1 MTSWS
6 VVVPTVGR
14 PSLHELL
21 ADLAK
26 QPRQPD
32 EVLVVDDR
40 ARPREPLAVAT
51 TVLRGHGRGP
61 AAARNLGW
69 RRSDSEWVSFLDDDV
84 RLPESWSEDL
94 LADLTTADA
103 LTAGVQGRIVVPRP
117 GDRRPTDWE
126 RSTAGLEEADWAT
139 ADMAYRRS
147 ALAEVEGFDERFP
160 RAYREDADLA
170 LRVRQHGGKL
180 AKGNRYVIHPVR
192 PEDFWVSVRV
202 QRGNADDAL
211 LRAMYGRDW
220 RRLTECPAGR
230 FRWHLATVLTTVLLA
245 TRLRPWAA
253 LGWAALTSDL
263 IRRRVLP
270 GPRTAGEITKMAVTS
285 AVLPYAAV
293 WHRARGTLRHR
304 GSKPWPGPVKAVL
317 FDRDGTLVHDVPYNG
332 DPEQVRPV
340 DDAAAAVERLR
351 TAGVRLGVI
360 TNQSGIGHGRITADQ
375 VADVNRRI
383 DQLLGPF
390 QTWQVCPHRSTDGCA
405 CRKPAAGMVLAAAAE
420 LGVAPHEIVV
430 IGDIGSDVA
439 AATAAGARSVL
450 VPTVNTRP
458 EEILTTRATAPNLT
472 AAVDLILRQSRR
484 S

>member
-1 MTSWS
+1 VISWS

-14 PSLHELL
+14 ASLHELL
-21 ADLAK
+21 DDLAK

-32 EVLVVDDR
+32 EIIVVDDR
-40 ARPREPLAVAT
+40 ARPGEPLVVAA

-84 RLPESWSEDL
+84 RLPESWSEEL
-94 LADLTTADA
+94 LADLAAADGQ
-103 LTAGVQGRIVVPRP
+103 TAGVQGRIVVPLP
-117 GDRRPTDWE
+117 SDRRPTDWE
-126 RSTAGLEEADWAT
+126 RSTAGLEDADWAT

-170 LRVRQHGGKL
+170 LRIRRHGGTL

-192 PEDFWVSVRV
+192 PEGFWVSVRV

-211 LRAMYGRDW
+211 LRAMYGRNW
-220 RRLTECPAGR
+220 RRLSECPPGR
-230 FRWHLATVLTTVLLA
+230 FRWHLATVLTTALLP

-253 LGWAALTSDL
+253 LGCAALTADL
-263 IRRRVLP
+263 IRRRILP
-270 GPRTAGEITKMAVTS
+270 GPRTAAEVVKMVVTS

-304 GSKPWPGPVKAVL
+304 GSNPWPGPVKVVL

-332 DPEQVRPV
+332 DPEQVQPV
-340 DDAAAAVERLR
+340 DDASVAVERLR

-360 TNQSGIGHGRITADQ
+360 TNQSGIGQGRITADQ
-375 VADVNRRI
+375 VADVNRRV

-405 CRKPAAGMVLAAAAE
+405 CRKPAAGLVLAAAAE
-420 LGVAPHEIVV
+420 LGVAPHQIVV

-450 VPTVNTRP
+450 VPTVKTQP
-458 EEILTTRATAPNLT
+458 EEILTAPATAPNLT
-472 AAVDLILRQSRR
+472 AAVDLVLRQSGRC
-484 S
+484 